1 MRLLGVERVEQ
12 LGLRHV
18 SFVICPLYKHQLTSL
33 LQINTRMTEQQIYDG
48 PAALEPLRREFR
60 ARL

>member
-18 SFVICPLYKHQLTSL
+18 CLLPIFLWNILTGW
-33 LQINTRMTEQQIYDG
+33 QINTRMTEQQIYDG

-60 ARL
+60 SRL